1 MYPIK
6 YTLIFIVTCCF
17 TFGYS
22 QTSNKFN
29 FQMLIRNAQEEP
41 HADKQI
47 TVDVSLFSDD
57 NGSLLFYKERHT
69 LITDFMGVASMV
81 IGEGTLLSG
90 NLSISPRF
98 LKMEVDPEG
107 GTNFSIN
114 FSEKLSSVPFS
125 QFSQI
130 SLKIPP
136 KSVEVVN
143 IAPGTL
149 PLSKLGFPYVTADN
163 LNSISQS
170 LTTAGNKNYHIKS
183 NGTCTFGSVTDKEG
197 NTYKTITIG
206 TQEWMA
212 ENLRAGGGF
221 PQVSSS
227 SDWSNLQ
234 QPAWSYYDNNPTYNN
249 SFGKLYNGFAVNQY
263 KNLCPT
269 GWHIPNDFEWSILS
283 KTLGGDNVSGGAL
296 KSINSTFWV
305 NPNVGATNAS
315 CFSSIPNGYR
325 EADGIFKDKGSSAVY
340 FQSDFS
346 VLPLFRNLITEES
359 TNFRLVPKN
368 ISTINKVGAAVRC
381 LKGDSVGIYSPLVN
395 LDSITQIS
403 PNSSRVYANVQD
415 GGSQVLETGI
425 VWSTVGIPSINGNK
439 LSTSTAKLG
448 NYDVNLTGLLPT
460 TKYYVR
466 AFAVNQIGVS
476 YSSLDSFMTTNQ
488 INLPKVNTSNLG
500 AIFATNTLCGGEVTS
515 DGGSPVTA
523 RGVVW
528 STSPNPSIALAT
540 KTMNGSGTGVFT
552 SNAMGLIPNTEYYIR
567 AYATNSTGTDYGEER
582 TFITLPQ
589 LTTTSVTE
597 ITNISANTGGNIIP
611 AGSATI
617 TARGVVWSTSPNPT
631 IALSTKTTDG
641 AGTGVFPSNLSG
653 LAPNTTYYIKGYAT
667 NATGTGYGEEITFIT
682 LPNITT
688 TAITDVTENAAKSGG
703 NITPVGNATITAR
716 GVVWSTSPNPSI
728 ALSTK
733 TVDGT
738 GTGAFPSNLT
748 GLAPNTTY
756 YIKAYAT
763 NAMGTGYGEE
773 RTFITLPQL
782 TTTSVTEITNISANT
797 GGNIIPA
804 GSATITARGVVWST
818 SPNPTIAL
826 STKTTDGAGT
836 GVFPSNLSGL
846 APNTTYYIK
855 GYATNATGTGY
866 GEEITFITLPNI
878 TTTAITDV
886 TENAA
891 KSGGNITPVGNATI
905 TARGVVWSTSP
916 NPTIALSTKTTDGPG
931 TGAFPS
937 NLTGLTSNTT
947 YYVKAYA
954 TNSSG
959 TGYGNEVSFK
969 TNIIQVFPIVN
980 TSIPIN
986 VESNKALAG
995 GFVNSEGTS
1004 PVTVRGIIW
1013 STTPLAKE
1021 TGKDRTMVPGGGTGA
1036 FTSLLTGLKPDTW
1049 YYTVAYATSSVGTS
1063 YGGEI
1068 SFKTKPA
1075 SIPEVTT
1082 LKCSEIKEKT
1092 LMSGGNVT
1100 ADGGDTISARG
1111 VVWSTNPAPTLSMN
1125 VPFKT
1130 DPVKDKGEYMINLSE
1145 LTPNTRYY
1153 VRAYATNSAGTGYG
1167 LPESCVTLP
1176 LLATTALSAVWEDTA
1191 KSGGTFTPE
1200 GNADITAKGV
1210 VWSTNPNPTIALS
1223 TKTVDGTGTGVF
1235 TSNLKGLTP
1244 NTIYYVKAYATNAT
1258 GTGYGNELTFTTLP
1272 KLTTTGVSEKMENTA
1287 KSGGNISPAGNA
1299 PITAR
1304 GVVWSTSPKPT
1315 IALSTKTEDGMGTGV
1330 FTSSITGLTAK
1341 TTYYLRAYATNGA
1354 GTNYGNELSFIAEK
1368 DTFSCVG
1375 TPTVTD
1381 IDNNTYK
1388 TVQIG
1393 TQCWMQSNLKVSK
1406 YRNGEAIPTGLS
1418 DSDWQYTHKGAYAIN
1433 ENNNANDAIYG
1444 KLYNWYAVKDVKG
1457 LCPTGWHVPT
1467 KDEWDKLVSHLGGQ
1481 VVAGGKMKSTT
1492 GWPPY
1497 SGTTNESG
1505 FTGLPGGVRIFIGRF
1520 GRPGSSGVWWSSSE
1534 AEIPPNCGVCLTG
1547 LASIM
1552 GLGSNNVVSRNN
1564 DNKESGL
1571 SVRCLRD

>member
-17 TFGYS
+17 TFGFS

-47 TVDVSLFSDD
+47 TVDVSLFSDG
-57 NGSLLFYKERHT
+57 NGSFLFYKERHT
-69 LITDFMGVASMV
+69 LVTDFMGVASMV

-90 NLSISPRF
+90 NLSVSPRF
-98 LKMEVDPEG
+98 LKIEVDPEG

-125 QFSQI
+125 QFSEI

-136 KSVEVVN
+136 KSVEAVN
-143 IAPGTL
+143 IGFIIF
-149 PLSKLGFPYVTADN
+149 PLNKLGFPYVTEDN
-163 LNSISQS
+163 LNPIFQAF
-170 LTTAGNKNYHIKS
+170 TTAGNKNYHIKS
-183 NGTCTFGSVTDKEG
+183 NGACTFGSVTDKEG

-234 QPAWSYYDNNPTYNN
+234 QPAWSYYDNNPTNNN

-325 EADGIFKDKGSSAVY
+325 EADGIFKNKGSSAVY

-346 VLPLFRNLITEES
+346 GLPLFRNLTIEE
-359 TNFRLVPKN
+359 TINFRFSPTFSN
-368 ISTINKVGAAVRC
+368 ISKVGAAVRC

-425 VWSTVGIPSINGNK
+425 VWSTVGFPSINGNK

-466 AFAVNQIGVS
+466 AFAVNQIGVN
-476 YSSLDSFMTTNQ
+476 YSSLDSFMTTNK

-617 TARGVVWSTSPNPT
+617 TARGVVWSTSP
-631 IALSTKTTDG
+631 
-641 AGTGVFPSNLSG
+641 
-653 LAPNTTYYIKGYAT
+653 
-667 NATGTGYGEEITFIT
+667 
-682 LPNITT
+682 
-688 TAITDVTENAAKSGG
+688 
-703 NITPVGNATITAR
+703 
-716 GVVWSTSPNPSI
+716 
-728 ALSTK
+728 
-733 TVDGT
+733 
-738 GTGAFPSNLT
+738 
-748 GLAPNTTY
+748 
-756 YIKAYAT
+756 
-763 NAMGTGYGEE
+763 
-773 RTFITLPQL
+773 
-782 TTTSVTEITNISANT
+782 
-797 GGNIIPA
+797 
-804 GSATITARGVVWST
+804 
-818 SPNPTIAL
+818 
-826 STKTTDGAGT
+826 
-836 GVFPSNLSGL
+836 
-846 APNTTYYIK
+846 
-855 GYATNATGTGY
+855 
-866 GEEITFITLPNI
+866 
-878 TTTAITDV
+878 
-886 TENAA
+886 
-891 KSGGNITPVGNATI
+891 
-905 TARGVVWSTSP
+905 
-916 NPTIALSTKTTDGPG
+916 
-931 TGAFPS
+931 
-937 NLTGLTSNTT
+937 
-947 YYVKAYA
+947 
-954 TNSSG
+954 
-959 TGYGNEVSFK
+959 
-969 TNIIQVFPIVN
+969 
-980 TSIPIN
+980 
-986 VESNKALAG
+986 
-995 GFVNSEGTS
+995 
-1004 PVTVRGIIW
+1004 
-1013 STTPLAKE
+1013 
-1021 TGKDRTMVPGGGTGA
+1021 
-1036 FTSLLTGLKPDTW
+1036 
-1049 YYTVAYATSSVGTS
+1049 
-1063 YGGEI
+1063 
-1068 SFKTKPA
+1068 
-1075 SIPEVTT
+1075 
-1082 LKCSEIKEKT
+1082 
-1092 LMSGGNVT
+1092 
-1100 ADGGDTISARG
+1100 
-1111 VVWSTNPAPTLSMN
+1111 
-1125 VPFKT
+1125 
-1130 DPVKDKGEYMINLSE
+1130 
-1145 LTPNTRYY
+1145 
-1153 VRAYATNSAGTGYG
+1153 
-1167 LPESCVTLP
+1167 
-1176 LLATTALSAVWEDTA
+1176 
-1191 KSGGTFTPE
+1191 
-1200 GNADITAKGV
+1200 
-1210 VWSTNPNPTIALS
+1210 
-1223 TKTVDGTGTGVF
+1223 
-1235 TSNLKGLTP
+1235 
-1244 NTIYYVKAYATNAT
+1244 
-1258 GTGYGNELTFTTLP
+1258 
-1272 KLTTTGVSEKMENTA
+1272 
-1287 KSGGNISPAGNA
+1287 
-1299 PITAR
+1299 
-1304 GVVWSTSPKPT
+1304 KPT

-1381 IDNNTYK
+1381 IDSNTYK

-1406 YRNGEAIPTGLS
+1406 YRNGVAISTGLNDATWS
-1418 DSDWQYTHKGAYAIN
+1418 STTSGAYAIYD
-1433 ENNNANDAIYG
+1433 NNNANDAIYG
-1444 KLYNWYAVKDVKG
+1444 KLYNWYAVEDTLG
-1457 LCPTGWHVPT
+1457 LCPTGWHVPN
-1467 KDEWDKLVSHLGGQ
+1467 DAEWTTLTTYLGGES
-1481 VVAGGKMKSTT
+1481 VAGGKMKSVGTT
-1492 GWPPY
+1492 YWNSPNTGA
-1497 SGTTNESG
+1497 TNESG
-1505 FTGLPGGVRIFIGRF
+1505 FSVLPGGFRNSDGSFSSIRF
-1520 GRPGSSGVWWSSSE
+1520 NAVFWSATE
-1534 AEIPPNCGVCLTG
+1534 
-1547 LASIM
+1547 
-1552 GLGSNNVVSRNN
+1552 N
-1564 DNKESGL
+1564 DNPNAWNRFLYFNTGNVFRSNYLKSVGA